1 VATFLENNYEE
12 FFEHYDKLLHSEN
25 YVTKRQSLKLL
36 GELLLD
42 RSNFNI
48 MTRYISD
55 KENLKL
61 MMNLLRATSKN
72 IQYEAFHVFK
82 VFVANPNKPEP
93 ILKILVKN
101 KDKMVKFLINFH
113 NDRAKEDEQFAE
125 EKQFLIK
132 QIEGL
137 EAP

>member
-1 VATFLENNYEE
+1 MFPPIENNYES
-12 FFEHYDKLLHSEN
+12 FFNNYGKLLHSEN

-42 RSNFNI
+42 RANFNI

-61 MMNLLRATSKN
+61 MMNLLRSTSRN

-93 ILKILVKN
+93 ITKILIKN
-101 KDKMVKFLINFH
+101 KDKLVKFLTNFH
-113 NDRAKEDEQFAE
+113 NDRAKVTILFSS
-125 EKQFLIK
+125 KLLMLFSK
-132 QIEGL
+132 GR
-137 EAP
+137 